1 MCPTILVIVIDGDF
15 QLMTP
20 NLERKALDVAMQVVD
35 VEDHLRLELLNQL
48 CGDDQEL
55 RAAVQKLR
63 ASLEAVANED
73 FLRTPA
79 LAGMPPSAV
88 NSRTKDEEETNPT
101 LDSLPESLEPTRLPK
116 AGRFRPIE
124 RLGLGGQGE
133 VWKALDPEL
142 DRYVALK
149 VVKRSLQGSLE
160 TIAKFR
166 REAEVTGKLEHPN
179 IVPVY
184 EAGREDVDPNSTAA
198 NAMEGSPFYIMRVIG
213 DQNLSDAIKE
223 FHGGEWSE
231 SVLRKLLGHLIDVCN
246 AMAYAHSRGA
256 IHRDLKPHNI
266 MLGDFG
272 ETMVVDWGL
281 AKVVGRDEAHS
292 GGEGVTTVVM
302 GGDNSQTSV
311 GTIKGTPVY
320 MSPEQARGE
329 VDTLRPASDIYSL
342 GAILFCILTGQPP
355 ITARPKAGNR
365 GSEST
370 GASPVGAERPQ
381 LSSSEII
388 ERVRSGKFPKP
399 TAIEPRTPRA
409 LEAIC
414 LKAMSPRVRDRYARA
429 KDLADDIQRWLDD
442 DAVNAWQEPVIVQAK
457 RWVRQHQTLVT
468 TAAAMLLVA
477 MVSLSVVSE
486 RQLAISRE
494 TEKGLA
500 GLKVAVDSLES
511 QTQMVDE
518 EWLLRQ
524 PQSATFRLRILQRA
538 LALFQKEP
546 IRDMDSRELVR
557 RVATQ
562 LLNVAESMEETVT
575 TIGLRE
581 AKVDLEMS
589 ESAVKQAQELL
600 AIFLKSHRDDVELEL
615 LLASA
620 GLRRAE
626 ILSQRDDPVQ
636 SAAQCVAS
644 QALCDQ
650 LLSRRSSMSRE
661 QTTKV
666 VIERSRI
673 IRVSAKLLYG
683 RAMSAPN
690 PDDRRKHLTAALE
703 LLGTLKQSLDT
714 WRSEDVSTK
723 LEYGKVLNAI
733 ALSMHKGGQL
743 SEELRRVG
751 SFSPPPPALPGFEN
765 VAEAIEIYQQA
776 ITACQAVRAKLPD
789 PNGFSAK
796 RVELDRLEAQI
807 LNNMTLSVR
816 AIARQKGDWET
827 PLELHER
834 SRELRQGVLDQR
846 PWLLGVR
853 MELAQSLGNIADTLS
868 DSGDPAREIEARRS
882 AINLLRV
889 AITEFPSATG
899 IRQFWALHMVRLMT
913 AYHGLQDDDQA
924 AQIFEETIRLH
935 ATPEDAEPT
944 NLGHLLDTAVGWSL
958 LAKSDP
964 GQSAELLD
972 RAETL
977 ILKCKAIGGLNREWL
992 AKIQNDSAFAALR
1005 ERPVVQELIRPIY
1018 SQQ

>member
-1 MCPTILVIVIDGDF
+1 
-15 QLMTP
+15 MTP
-20 NLERKALDVAMQVVD
+20 DLERKALDFAIQVAD
-35 VEDHLRLELLNQL
+35 VEDHLRLEVLNQL
-48 CGDDQEL
+48 CGDDVEL
-55 RAAVQKLR
+55 RAAVQKFR
-63 ASLEAVANED
+63 ASLEAVTNED
-73 FLRTPA
+73 FLGQPA
-79 LAGMPPSAV
+79 SEGMFPSAL
-88 NSRTKDEEETNPT
+88 NSRTHAEDETNPS
-101 LDSLPESLEPTRLPK
+101 LDNSSESLEPIRRPK

-184 EAGREDVDPNSTAA
+184 EAGHEDVDPSSAA
-198 NAMEGSPFYIMRVIG
+198 PNATEGSPFYVMRVIG

-231 SVLRKLLGHLIDVCN
+231 SALRKLLGHLIGVCN

-256 IHRDLKPHNI
+256 IHRDLKPHNV

-281 AKVVGRDEAHS
+281 AKIVGRDKAHYS
-292 GGEGVTTVVM
+292 AEGVTTVVM
-302 GGDNSQTSV
+302 GEDNSQTRV
-311 GTIKGTPVY
+311 GSIKGTPVY

-329 VDTLRPASDIYSL
+329 IDTLRPTSDIYSL

-355 ITARPKAGNR
+355 ITARPKAGKR

-370 GASPVGAERPQ
+370 AATSAGSKPPQ

-388 ERVRSGKFPKP
+388 KRVQSGEFPKP

-414 LKAMSPRVRDRYARA
+414 LKAMSPQACDRYARA
-429 KDLADDIQRWLDD
+429 KDFADDIQRWLDD
-442 DAVNAWQEPVIVQAK
+442 DAVSAWQEPVTVQAK

-477 MVSLSVVSE
+477 IVSLSVISD

-511 QTQMVDE
+511 QTQLVDE

-546 IRDMDSRELVR
+546 IRDMNSRELVR

-562 LLNVAESMEETVT
+562 LLSVAETMEETVT

-581 AKVDLEMS
+581 ANVDLEMS

-600 AIFLKSHRDDVELEL
+600 ATYLKSHRDDVELEL

-626 ILSQRDDPVQ
+626 ILSKRDDLAQ
-636 SAAQCVAS
+636 SSAQCVAS

-661 QTTKV
+661 QTAKV
-666 VIERSRI
+666 VIERSRL
-673 IRVSAKLLYG
+673 IRVSAKLLFG
-683 RAMSAPN
+683 RAMSASN
-690 PDDRRKHLTAALE
+690 PDDRRRHLTAALE
-703 LLGTLKQSLDT
+703 LLAALKQSWET
-714 WRSEDVSTK
+714 WHSEDVSTE
-723 LEYGKVLNAI
+723 LEYAKVLNAI

-743 SEELRRVG
+743 SEEARRAG
-751 SFSPPPPALPGFEN
+751 SFSPPPSALPGFEYLSE
-765 VAEAIEIYQQA
+765 VIEIYQQA
-776 ITACQAVRAKLPD
+776 ITACQTMRARLPD
-789 PNGFSAK
+789 PNGFSTK

-816 AIARQKGDWET
+816 AIARPKGDWET
-827 PLELHER
+827 PLKLHER

-868 DSGDPAREIEARRS
+868 DSGDPAREMEARRS

-899 IRQFWALHMVRLMT
+899 IRQFWALHMIRLMT

-924 AQIFEETIRLH
+924 TQIFEETIRLH

-944 NLGHLLDTAVGWSL
+944 NLGHLLDTAVGWAL
-958 LAKSDP
+958 LAQSDA
-964 GQSAELLD
+964 GRSAELLD

-977 ILKCKAIGGLNREWL
+977 ILQCKAIGGLNREL
-992 AKIQNDSAFAALR
+992 LGKLQNDSVFAALR
-1005 ERPVVQELIRPIY
+1005 ERPVIQELIRSAC
-1018 SQQ
+1018 SQD